1 MHGYLLAR
9 QLKSRSDTVPVMAYS
24 TVYRC
29 LDRLE
34 ERGLIESSTAAGQRS
49 GGPPRRVFRLTD
61 AGRLAAAALPDDGLG
76 FDLGDETDRPG
87 EAPRSQ
93 T

>member
-9 QLKSRSDTVPVMAYS
+9 QLKSRSDSVPVMAYS

-34 ERGLIESSTAAGQRS
+34 ERGLIESSTAADQRS

-61 AGRLAAAALPDDGLG
+61 AGRLAAAALPDDELG
-76 FDLGDETDRPG
+76 FDLSDEPDRPG